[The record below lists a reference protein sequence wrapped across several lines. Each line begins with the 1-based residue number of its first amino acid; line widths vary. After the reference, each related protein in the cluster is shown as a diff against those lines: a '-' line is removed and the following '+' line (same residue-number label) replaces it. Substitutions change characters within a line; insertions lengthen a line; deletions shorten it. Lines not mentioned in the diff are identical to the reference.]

1 MKKYLVFWIIIA
13 VIVFLLIVNFFFHI
27 TYFNNFKK
35 NTRAPTIEERQRIIG
50 ILNKTIKLQDYQI
63 KMGNVYAAKDKSLVQ
78 VELITN
84 HSKIYYVVDLKR
96 GNILKK

>member
-1 MKKYLVFWIIIA
+1 MKKYFIFLIMIA
-13 VIVFLLIVNFFFHI
+13 LIVILLIVNFFFHI

-35 NTRAPTIEERQRIIG
+35 NIRSPTGEERQKIIE
-50 ILNKTIKLQDYQI
+50 ILNKTIKLEDYQI
-63 KMGNVYAAKDKSLVQ
+63 KIGNVYAVKDKSLVQ
-78 VELITN
+78 VELMTN